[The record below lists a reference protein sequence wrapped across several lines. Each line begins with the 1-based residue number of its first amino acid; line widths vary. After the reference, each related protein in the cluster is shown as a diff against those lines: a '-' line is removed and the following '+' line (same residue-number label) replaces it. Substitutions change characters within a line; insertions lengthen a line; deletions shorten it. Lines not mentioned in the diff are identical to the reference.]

1 MKTTQRAH
9 APARIRRSFAAQ
21 RLLAALLLCL
31 VLWSTA
37 FAGPA
42 APEYRIYPLRNGVCK
57 IAGNHAYH
65 NGDNAETY
73 EFTLFIWLIL
83 GGDKPML
90 VDAGISDISE
100 MNRGAAHVLR
110 EPITQRQDETV
121 RVQLGKFGLKPEDI
135 TIDAQLV
142 TVDERPVPG
151 AVLTLSQV
159 GVVGQRVMQRVKTDE
174 KGAASFLHNE
184 FTLAHLAVRVAFA
197 GDAQFASA
205 AADAEIAIAGVEV
218 PPAVPMSHAPGLVVK
233 AALFS
238 VLGAVWITYLFA
250 ASCIVRVVR
259 DGRGAKGG
267 ETLRRGR
274 SSAIT
279 P

>member
-1 MKTTQRAH
+1 MR
-9 APARIRRSFAAQ
+9 RIWIVA
-21 RLLAALLLCL
+21 LAGASLLLWVPPADAATPTRL
-31 VLWSTA
+31 VLTTPSSV
-37 FAGPA
+37 
-42 APEYRIYPLRNGVCK
+42 GV
-57 IAGNHAYH
+57 G
-65 NGDNAETY
+65 
-73 EFTLFIWLIL
+73 
-83 GGDKPML
+83 
-90 VDAGISDISE
+90 
-100 MNRGAAHVLR
+100 
-110 EPITQRQDETV
+110 
-121 RVQLGKFGLKPEDI
+121 EDI

-142 TVDERPVPG
+142 TVDGRPVPG